1 MIHLIKPTQGLIT
14 SFFSPNRKNPVTGIY
29 RPHSGIDIGW
39 HGTDDDVWA
48 AAGGIC
54 RVGYN
59 DYAGHHVLIE
69 HGKYTTSYS
78 HLKSVRIRSGQRVK
92 QGDRIGVKGTTG
104 NSTGVHL
111 HFELIAAPKYSENFS
126 LKRNP
131 LLYFVDPTTKEW
143 QGWLKELGYYTGA
156 VDGIY
161 GDGTIKA
168 VFEYQKKNKLT
179 ADGLCGRGTY
189 AHIKKAYD
197 SRPVKKPQTP
207 TSPQP
212 IEKKEANEM
221 KLNGTTRKDIM
232 FLNNYAVKRGIF
244 SHRIATRKELEDAK
258 KKSGW
263 EKHYNK
269 TPLEDMTDEELTN
282 KLFSYMARK
291 EYMQ

>member
-1 MIHLIKPTQGLIT
+1 MINLIKPTQGLIT

-39 HGTDDDVWA
+39 RGTDDDVLA

-59 DYAGHHVLIE
+59 NYAGHHVLIE

-78 HLKSVRIRSGQRVK
+78 HLKSVRVKSGQRVN
-92 QGDRIGVKGTTG
+92 QGDRIGIKGTTG

-111 HFELIAAPKYSENFS
+111 HFELIASPKYSENFS

-131 LLYFVDPTTKEW
+131 LLYFVDPTTKKW

-168 VFEYQKKNKLT
+168 VFEYQKKNKLM

-189 AHIKKAYD
+189 AHIEKAIKNIPRPQKPSKPKEEDWTMQKLPNTQKADVKAAFAKAY
-197 SRPVKKPQTP
+197 
-207 TSPQP
+207 
-212 IEKKEANEM
+212 
-221 KLNGTTRKDIM
+221 KDG
-232 FLNNYAVKRGIF
+232 VF
-244 SHRIATRKELEDAK
+244 SVDHSK
-258 KKSGW
+258 
-263 EKHYNK
+263 NVN
-269 TPLEDMTDEELTN
+269 DMTIKDATLLMMSLQSRLYT
-282 KLFSYMARK
+282 K
-291 EYMQ
+291 

>member
-1 MIHLIKPTQGLIT
+1 MKLIKPTQGLIT

-39 HGTDDDVWA
+39 HGTDDDVLA

-78 HLKSVRIRSGQRVK
+78 HLKSVRVKSGQRVN
-92 QGDRIGVKGTTG
+92 QGDRIGIKGTTG

-111 HFELIAAPKYSENFS
+111 HFELIAASKYSENFS

-131 LLYFVDPTTKEW
+131 LLYFVDPTTEEW
-143 QGWLKELGYYTGA
+143 QGWLKDLGYYKGA

-168 VFEYQKKNKLT
+168 VFDYQKKNKLM

-189 AHIKKAYD
+189 AHIKKAYKSKPTQNSEAEKEVD
-197 SRPVKKPQTP
+197 WMSERLPNTQKNDLKKVFAKAYKDGVFSVDHSKKVDNITIKDATLLMMSLQSRLYSK
-207 TSPQP
+207 
-212 IEKKEANEM
+212 
-221 KLNGTTRKDIM
+221 
-232 FLNNYAVKRGIF
+232 
-244 SHRIATRKELEDAK
+244 
-258 KKSGW
+258 
-263 EKHYNK
+263 
-269 TPLEDMTDEELTN
+269 
-282 KLFSYMARK
+282 
-291 EYMQ
+291 

>member
-1 MIHLIKPTQGLIT
+1 MKLIKPTQGLIT

-39 HGTDDDVWA
+39 HGTDDDVVA
-48 AAGGIC
+48 AAGGVC

-59 DYAGHHVLIE
+59 DYAGHHILIE

-78 HLKSVRIRSGQRVK
+78 HLKSVRVKSGQRVN
-92 QGDRIGVKGTTG
+92 QGDRIGIKGTTG

-143 QGWLKELGYYTGA
+143 QGWLKELGYYTRA

-161 GDGTIKA
+161 GDGTIRA
-168 VFEYQKKNKLT
+168 VLNYQKKNKLT

-197 SRPVKKPQTP
+197 SRPVKKP
-207 TSPQP
+207 
-212 IEKKEANEM
+212 EKEVDWMSE
-221 KLNGTTRKDIM
+221 KLPNTQKNDLKKAFAKAHKDG
-232 FLNNYAVKRGIF
+232 VF
-244 SHRIATRKELEDAK
+244 SVDHSSKVDNMTIKDATLLMMSLQSRLYSK
-258 KKSGW
+258 
-263 EKHYNK
+263 
-269 TPLEDMTDEELTN
+269 
-282 KLFSYMARK
+282 
-291 EYMQ
+291 

>member
-1 MIHLIKPTQGLIT
+1 MKLIKPTRGLIT

-39 HGTDDDVWA
+39 HGTDDDVVA

-59 DYAGHHVLIE
+59 NYAGHHVLIE

-78 HLKSVRIRSGQRVK
+78 HLKSVRVKSGQRVN

-156 VDGIY
+156 IDGIY
-161 GDGTIKA
+161 GDGTIRA
-168 VFEYQKKNKLT
+168 VLNYQKKNKLT

-189 AHIKKAYD
+189 AHIKKAYA
-197 SRPVKKPQTP
+197 SRPKPKP
-207 TSPQP
+207 
-212 IEKKEANEM
+212 EKQEVDWMSEKIPNTQKNDLKNAFA
-221 KLNGTTRKDIM
+221 KAYKDG
-232 FLNNYAVKRGIF
+232 VF
-244 SHRIATRKELEDAK
+244 SVDHSK
-258 KKSGW
+258 
-263 EKHYNK
+263 NVN
-269 TPLEDMTDEELTN
+269 DMTIKDATLLMMSLQSRLYS
-282 KLFSYMARK
+282 K
-291 EYMQ
+291 